1 MSEISELKEQL
12 SLMQQRINELE
23 REQMEQPVQ
32 RRNMLKA
39 VAGVAAG
46 AAVGGLGFARPAAAA
61 PASAEGD
68 AFTAGQ
74 TNVVQSPTSIFP
86 SATYSAAS
94 DEGAFLTIADGLNF
108 DTAAKLFN
116 ADNGGSTEQ
125 YNAIKDDAQD
135 SILAVGA
142 GKNHASYGLTATG
155 VDGVRAYGT
164 SQGIQAF
171 GRTYGGAFEGGSAGI
186 AAQPSDPATGIGA
199 KLGGDV
205 PLKLVGSTTA
215 VPSEA
220 GAGHFR
226 FTGNTL
232 YFGVGLGTGKWRR
245 VASEASAGV
254 FVAVDPF
261 RAYDSR
267 AVTNGRLGKGENVV
281 VDCSDALKNDGTV
294 DVADALPAG
303 ATAIVY
309 NLTAVNTGG
318 RGYLQVAPGDATST
332 AASAI
337 NWSSAGLTIANG
349 STVKLDGSRQVK
361 VFCGGPAGAAADFII
376 DIVGYYH

>member
-61 PASAEGD
+61 DGAGLVAGD
-68 AFTAGQ
+68 ILVS
-74 TNVVQSPTSIFP
+74 NSPTSLL
-86 SATYSAAS
+86 AS
-94 DEGAFLTIADGLNF
+94 TSYTQGASEGAILSIADVSIE
-108 DTAAKLFN
+108 TAAKLFN
-116 ADNGGSTEQ
+116 AANGGSDEQ
-125 YNAIKDDAQD
+125 YNAVKDDARL
-135 SILAVGA
+135 SVLAVGA
-142 GKNHASYGLTATG
+142 SKDNADIGITVAG
-155 VDGVRAYGT
+155 VDGIRAYGT

>member
-61 PASAEGD
+61 DGAGLVAGD
-68 AFTAGQ
+68 ILVS
-74 TNVVQSPTSIFP
+74 NSPTSLL
-86 SATYSAAS
+86 AS
-94 DEGAFLTIADGLNF
+94 TSYTQGASEGAILSIADVSIE
-108 DTAAKLFN
+108 TAAKLFN
-116 ADNGGSTEQ
+116 AANGGSDEQ
-125 YNAIKDDAQD
+125 YNAVKDDARR
-135 SILAVGA
+135 SALAVGA
-142 GKNHASYGLTATG
+142 SKDNADIGITVAG
-155 VDGVRAYGT
+155 VDGIRAYGT

-199 KLGGDV
+199 KRGGDV

>member
-61 PASAEGD
+61 DGAGLVAGD
-68 AFTAGQ
+68 ILVS
-74 TNVVQSPTSIFP
+74 NSPTSLL
-86 SATYSAAS
+86 AS
-94 DEGAFLTIADGLNF
+94 TSYTQGASEGAILSIADVSIE
-108 DTAAKLFN
+108 TAAKLFN
-116 ADNGGSTEQ
+116 AANGGSDEQ
-125 YNAIKDDAQD
+125 YNAVKDDARR
-135 SILAVGA
+135 SALAVGA
-142 GKNHASYGLTATG
+142 SKDNADIGITVAG
-155 VDGVRAYGT
+155 VDGIRAYGT

-232 YFGVGLGTGKWRR
+232 YFGVGLGAGKWRR

>member
-61 PASAEGD
+61 DGAGLVAGD
-68 AFTAGQ
+68 ILVS
-74 TNVVQSPTSIFP
+74 NSPTSLL
-86 SATYSAAS
+86 AS
-94 DEGAFLTIADGLNF
+94 TSYTQGASEGAILSIADVSIE
-108 DTAAKLFN
+108 TAAKLFN
-116 ADNGGSTEQ
+116 AANGGSDEQ
-125 YNAIKDDAQD
+125 YNAVKDDARR
-135 SILAVGA
+135 SALAVGA
-142 GKNHASYGLTATG
+142 SKDNADIGITVAG
-155 VDGVRAYGT
+155 VDGIRAYGT

-267 AVTNGRLGKGENVV
+267 VVTNGRLGKGENVV

>member
-61 PASAEGD
+61 DGSSLVAGD
-68 AFTAGQ
+68 ILVS
-74 TNVVQSPTSIFP
+74 NSPTSLL
-86 SATYSAAS
+86 AS
-94 DEGAFLTIADGLNF
+94 TSYTQGASEGAILSIADVSIE
-108 DTAAKLFN
+108 TAAKLFN
-116 ADNGGSTEQ
+116 AANGGSDEQ
-125 YNAIKDDAQD
+125 YNAVKDDARR
-135 SILAVGA
+135 SALAVGA
-142 GKNHASYGLTATG
+142 SKDNADIGITVAG
-155 VDGVRAYGT
+155 VDGIRAYGT

>member
-61 PASAEGD
+61 DGSSLVAGD
-68 AFTAGQ
+68 ILVS
-74 TNVVQSPTSIFP
+74 NSPTSLL
-86 SATYSAAS
+86 AS
-94 DEGAFLTIADGLNF
+94 TSYTQGASEGAILSIADVSIE
-108 DTAAKLFN
+108 TAAKLFN
-116 ADNGGSTEQ
+116 AANGGSDEQ
-125 YNAIKDDAQD
+125 YNAVKDDARL
-135 SILAVGA
+135 SVLAVGA
-142 GKNHASYGLTATG
+142 SKDNADIGITVAG
-155 VDGVRAYGT
+155 VDGIRAYGT

>member
-61 PASAEGD
+61 DG
-68 AFTAGQ
+68 AGLLAGEILVS
-74 TNVVQSPTSIFP
+74 NSPTSLL
-86 SATYSAAS
+86 AS
-94 DEGAFLTIADGLNF
+94 TSYTQGASEGAILSIADVSIE
-108 DTAAKLFN
+108 TAAKLFN
-116 ADNGGSTEQ
+116 AANGGSDEQ
-125 YNAIKDDAQD
+125 YNAVKDDARL
-135 SILAVGA
+135 SALAVGA
-142 GKNHASYGLTATG
+142 SKDNADIGITVAG
-155 VDGVRAYGT
+155 VDGIRAYGT

-267 AVTNGRLGKGENVV
+267 VVTNGRLGKGENVV

>member
-61 PASAEGD
+61 DGAGLVAGD
-68 AFTAGQ
+68 ILVS
-74 TNVVQSPTSIFP
+74 NSPTSLL
-86 SATYSAAS
+86 AS
-94 DEGAFLTIADGLNF
+94 TSYTQGASEGAILSIADVSIE
-108 DTAAKLFN
+108 TAAKLFN
-116 ADNGGSTEQ
+116 AANGGSDEQ
-125 YNAIKDDAQD
+125 YNAVKDDARR
-135 SILAVGA
+135 SALAVGA
-142 GKNHASYGLTATG
+142 SKDNADIGITVAG
-155 VDGVRAYGT
+155 VDGIRAYGT

>member
-61 PASAEGD
+61 DGSSLVAGD
-68 AFTAGQ
+68 ILVS
-74 TNVVQSPTSIFP
+74 NSPTSLL
-86 SATYSAAS
+86 AS
-94 DEGAFLTIADGLNF
+94 TSYTQGASEGAILSIADVSIE
-108 DTAAKLFN
+108 TAAKLFN
-116 ADNGGSTEQ
+116 AANGGSDEQ
-125 YNAIKDDAQD
+125 YNAVKDDARL
-135 SILAVGA
+135 SVLAVGA
-142 GKNHASYGLTATG
+142 SKDNADIGITVAG
-155 VDGVRAYGT
+155 VDGIRAYGT

-171 GRTYGGAFEGGSAGI
+171 GRTYGGAFEGVSAGI

>member
-61 PASAEGD
+61 DGAGLVAGD
-68 AFTAGQ
+68 ILVS
-74 TNVVQSPTSIFP
+74 NSPTSLL
-86 SATYSAAS
+86 AS
-94 DEGAFLTIADGLNF
+94 TSYTQGASEGAILSVADVSIE
-108 DTAAKLFN
+108 TAAKLFN
-116 ADNGGSTEQ
+116 AANGGSDEQ
-125 YNAIKDDAQD
+125 YNAVKDDARR
-135 SILAVGA
+135 SALAVGA
-142 GKNHASYGLTATG
+142 SKDNADIGITVAG
-155 VDGVRAYGT
+155 VDGIRAYGT

>member
-61 PASAEGD
+61 DGSSLV
-68 AFTAGQ
+68 AGGQ
-74 TNVVQSPTSIFP
+74 LVSNSPTSLL
-86 SATYSAAS
+86 AS
-94 DEGAFLTIADGLNF
+94 TSYTQGASEGAILSIADVSIE
-108 DTAAKLFN
+108 TAAKLFN
-116 ADNGGSTEQ
+116 AANGGSDEQ
-125 YNAIKDDAQD
+125 YNAVKDDARL
-135 SILAVGA
+135 SVLAVGA
-142 GKNHASYGLTATG
+142 SKDNADIGITVAG
-155 VDGVRAYGT
+155 VDGIRAYGT

>member
-61 PASAEGD
+61 DGAGLVAGD
-68 AFTAGQ
+68 ILVS
-74 TNVVQSPTSIFP
+74 NSPTSLL
-86 SATYSAAS
+86 AS
-94 DEGAFLTIADGLNF
+94 TSYTQGASEGAILSIADVSIE
-108 DTAAKLFN
+108 TAAKLFN
-116 ADNGGSTEQ
+116 AANGGSDEQ
-125 YNAIKDDAQD
+125 YNAVKDDARR
-135 SILAVGA
+135 SALAVGA
-142 GKNHASYGLTATG
+142 SKDNADIGITVAG
-155 VDGVRAYGT
+155 VDGIRAYGT

-226 FTGNTL
+226 FTGSTL

>member
-1 MSEISELKEQL
+1 LAGEILVS
-12 SLMQQRINELE
+12 N
-23 REQMEQPVQ
+23 
-32 RRNMLKA
+32 
-39 VAGVAAG
+39 
-46 AAVGGLGFARPAAAA
+46 
-61 PASAEGD
+61 
-68 AFTAGQ
+68 
-74 TNVVQSPTSIFP
+74 SPTSLL
-86 SATYSAAS
+86 AS
-94 DEGAFLTIADGLNF
+94 TSYTQGASEGAILSIADVSIE
-108 DTAAKLFN
+108 TAAKLFN
-116 ADNGGSTEQ
+116 AANGGSDEQ
-125 YNAIKDDAQD
+125 YNAVKDDARL
-135 SILAVGA
+135 SALAVGA
-142 GKNHASYGLTATG
+142 SKDNADIGITVAG
-155 VDGVRAYGT
+155 VDGIRAYGT

-267 AVTNGRLGKGENVV
+267 VVTNGRLGKGENVV